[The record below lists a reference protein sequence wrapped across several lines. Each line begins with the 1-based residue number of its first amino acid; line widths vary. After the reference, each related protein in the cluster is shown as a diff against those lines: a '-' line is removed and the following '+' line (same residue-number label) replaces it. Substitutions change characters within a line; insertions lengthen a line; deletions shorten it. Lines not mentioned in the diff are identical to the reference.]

1 MIRIGR
7 LFSARFLICTICL
20 GHLCDISHP
29 CSLFLLGRRHKMQD
43 HLQDYMQDHLTRR
56 MLWGLTTL
64 PAQMLKSSR
73 KELLSG
79 LIKGTAHVKNVSRTL
94 SNILQTNSFKFV
106 YPRGSCALILYSLQ
120 SVLRS
125 DLLEFP
131 IQPFPD
137 NFSGETDQF
146 VFVSDFSIPSF
157 SLAYLEKNHIW

>member
-1 MIRIGR
+1 
-7 LFSARFLICTICL
+7 
-20 GHLCDISHP
+20 
-29 CSLFLLGRRHKMQD
+29 
-43 HLQDYMQDHLTRR
+43 

-157 SLAYLEKNHIW
+157 SLAFGSSTQATNKQT